1 MRVIATTFAG
11 RRDRMSLLVDHVVAA
26 IDAGIV
32 AEYHV
37 WDYARADDDRH
48 WLRTLPSLHPA
59 IRLLEPDRSL
69 ARYRAY
75 YRHYRREDHDG
86 SVFLKLDDDIV
97 FLAPDRLA
105 AFVHFRV
112 AHPEYFL
119 VSANVV
125 NNGVCA
131 YFQQLRG
138 AIPRALMDLPYPPWG
153 FCGRLWERADLA
165 ERLHDFFLDDPGRFD
180 LEGVDIAPDR
190 LSINCVAWLGSD
202 LDALAGVGD
211 DDEQDLSV
219 TIPRRLQRRNAIFQP
234 MVAAHL
240 SFFPQE
246 AGMDVARLLDRYR
259 ALARRVGVGPS
270 EARAAAARSNER

>member
-1 MRVIATTFAG
+1 MPVIATTFAG
-11 RRDRMSLLVDHVVAA
+11 RRDRMSLLVDYVVAA
-26 IDAGIV
+26 LDAGILT
-32 AEYHV
+32 AYHV
-37 WDYARADDDRH
+37 WDYARTDEDRR
-48 WLRTLPSLHPA
+48 WLRTLPSRHPA
-59 IRLLEPDRSL
+59 ISLLTPDGRL

-75 YRHYRREDHDG
+75 YRHYRREDHDA

-97 FLAPDRLA
+97 FLAPERLA
-105 AFVHFRV
+105 AFVEFRV

-119 VSANVV
+119 VSASVV

-131 YFQQLRG
+131 YFQQQRG
-138 AIPRALMDLPYPPWG
+138 AIPRALMELPYPPRG

-165 ERLHDFFLDDPGRFD
+165 ERLHDWFLDDPGRFD

-190 LSINCVAWLGSD
+190 LSINCVAWLGAD

-211 DDEQDLSV
+211 DDEQDLSI

-246 AGMDVARLLDRYR
+246 RGMNVARLLDRYR
-259 ALARRVGVGPS
+259 GLARRIGVRAS
-270 EARAAAARSNER
+270 EP

>member
-11 RRDRMSLLVDHVVAA
+11 RRDRMSLLVDYVVAA

-32 AEYHV
+32 TEYHV
-37 WDYARADDDRH
+37 WDYARTGEDRR
-48 WLRTLPSLHPA
+48 WLRDLPSRHPA
-59 IRLLEPDRSL
+59 IRLLVPATHH

-97 FLAPDRLA
+97 FLALDRLA
-105 AFVHFRV
+105 AFVDFRV

-119 VSANVV
+119 LSASVV

-131 YFQQLRG
+131 YFQQQRG
-138 AIPRALMDLPYPPWG
+138 VIPSSFMELPYPERG
-153 FCGRLWERADLA
+153 YCGRLWARADLA

-180 LEGVDIAPDR
+180 LDGVDIAPDR
-190 LSINCVAWLGSD
+190 LSINCVSYLGSD
-202 LDALAGVGD
+202 VGALIDVGD

-219 TIPRRLQRRNAIFQP
+219 TIPRRLQRQNAIFQP
-234 MVAAHL
+234 MVASHL
-240 SFFPQE
+240 SFFSQE
-246 AGMDVARLLDRYR
+246 PGMDVARLLDRYR
-259 ALARRVGVGPS
+259 ALARHVGV
-270 EARAAAARSNER
+270 RKNDR